1 MTKKATDTNK
11 TVKTSRVSE
20 TRVKNEKPKVWAPP
34 SSLDAPPAPDGYRHR
49 WIRAESMGQEDSR
62 NMSGKIR
69 SGWDLVRADEYPNE
83 DYPSVSDGKHAGV
96 IGVGGLVLA
105 RIPEELAKQR
115 EAYYSQMN
123 ADRNEALEND
133 LMKEQHPSMPINQE
147 RQTRVT
153 FGGSKK
159 E

>member
-1 MTKKATDTNK
+1 MTKDTETK
-11 TVKTSRVSE
+11 TVKTSRVSQ
-20 TRVKNEKPKVWAPP
+20 TRVKQEKPKVWAPP

-49 WIRAESMGQEDSR
+49 WIRAESMGQDDTR

-69 SGWDLVRADEYPNE
+69 SGWDIVRGDEYP
-83 DYPSVSDGKHAGV
+83 DYDYHTVNDGKYAGV

-159 E
+159 D

>member
-1 MTKKATDTNK
+1 MEKKTK
-11 TVKTSRVSE
+11 KTSRVSQ
-20 TRVKNEKPKVWAPP
+20 TRVKQERPKVWTPP
-34 SSLDAPPAPDGYRHR
+34 SSLDAPPSPDGYRHR
-49 WIRAESMGQEDSR
+49 WIRAESMGQDDTK

-69 SGWDLVRADEYPNE
+69 SGWDLVRSDEYPDY
-83 DYPSVSDGKHAGV
+83 DYPTVNDGKYAGV

-115 EAYYSQMN
+115 EAYFNQMTQ
-123 ADRNEALEND
+123 DRNEALEND
-133 LMKEQHPSMPINQE
+133 VLKEQHPSMPINQD

-159 E
+159 D

>member
-1 MTKKATDTNK
+1 MTKKETET

-159 E
+159 D

>member
-1 MTKKATDTNK
+1 MNKKNTETK
-11 TVKTSRVSE
+11 TVKTSRVSQ
-20 TRVKNEKPKVWAPP
+20 TRVKQEKPKVWAPP

-49 WIRAESMGQEDSR
+49 WIRAESMGFDDTK

-69 SGWDLVRADEYPNE
+69 SGWDLVRGDEYPDY
-83 DYPSVSDGKHAGV
+83 DYPTVNDGKYAGV

-115 EAYYSQMN
+115 EAYYAQMN

-159 E
+159 D

>member
-1 MTKKATDTNK
+1 MTKKDTETK
-11 TVKTSRVSE
+11 TVKTSRVSQ
-20 TRVKNEKPKVWAPP
+20 TRVKQEKPKVWAPP

-49 WIRAESMGQEDSR
+49 WIRAESMGQDDTR

-69 SGWDLVRADEYPNE
+69 SGWDLVRGDEYPDY
-83 DYPSVSDGKHAGV
+83 DYPTVNDGKYAGV

-115 EAYYSQMN
+115 EAYYAQMN

-159 E
+159 D

>member
-1 MTKKATDTNK
+1 MTKKQTETK

-20 TRVKNEKPKVWAPP
+20 TRVKQEKPKVWAPP

-49 WIRAESMGQEDSR
+49 WIRAESMGQDDTR

-69 SGWDLVRADEYPNE
+69 SGWDLVRGDEYPDY
-83 DYPSVSDGKHAGV
+83 DYPTVNDGKYAGV

-115 EAYYSQMN
+115 EAYYAQMN

-133 LMKEQHPSMPINQE
+133 LMKEQHPSMPINQD

-159 E
+159 D